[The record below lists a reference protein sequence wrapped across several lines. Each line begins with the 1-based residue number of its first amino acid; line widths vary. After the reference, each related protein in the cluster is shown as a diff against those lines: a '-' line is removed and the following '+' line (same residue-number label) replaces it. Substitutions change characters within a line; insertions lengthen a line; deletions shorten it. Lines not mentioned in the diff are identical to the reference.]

1 MERPRYPWKMDAPQ
15 PLDAAAKANLEK
27 AAKAIYEVTQ
37 MKQQFFQC
45 HEFLT
50 KNTYRLVELLR
61 EAESRGLLLDEA
73 LTLADTSFWLQLID
87 WQSKFLTLVL
97 NFAKDPNRRSLRPL
111 IELYGRDRDR
121 MRAEVEILE
130 RQLEHRLAMFAK
142 PDDALVRKAVMKN
155 QQRVLAVYLH
165 LRSGFRGIDL
175 ARFFKVPKTT
185 AYGWLDW
192 FKTLPEG
199 LQTGIVAFM
208 DSQAHSMAACQ
219 MPTVVPKPA
228 NSPEQAPQGLNDS
241 ASPDGIG
248 VGRGARWCCAWG
260 LFLMHPETPEIVGT
274 RLGGE
279 AFCNTALHP
288 RDSAGFDAQAAET
301 VPRLPSRCAKIGGV
315 GRAAAGRN
323 AADSTHEQHQNRRKV
338 RISKPASEPRD

>member
-1 MERPRYPWKMDAPQ
+1 MSASVAPPNSPRYPWEMDAAQ

-27 AAKAIYEVTQ
+27 AAKAIYEVTL

-50 KNTYRLVELLR
+50 KNTYRLVELLS

-73 LTLADTSFWLQLID
+73 LTLVDTSYWLQMID
-87 WQSKFLTLVL
+87 WQSKFLALVL
-97 NFAKDPNRRSLRPL
+97 NFTREPGRKTLRPL

-121 MRAEVEILE
+121 MRAEAEILE
-130 RQLEHRLAMFAK
+130 RQLEHRLATFAK
-142 PDDALVRKAVMKN
+142 PDDALVRKAIMKN

-192 FKTLPEG
+192 FKTLPDG
-199 LQTGIVAFM
+199 LQAGIVAFM
-208 DSQAHSMAACQ
+208 DSQAHGMVASQ

-228 NSPEQAPQGLNDS
+228 NSPEQAPKVS
-241 ASPDGIG
+241 TP
-248 VGRGARWCCAWG
+248 ARA
-260 LFLMHPETPEIVGT
+260 
-274 RLGGE
+274 R
-279 AFCNTALHP
+279 TA
-288 RDSAGFDAQAAET
+288 
-301 VPRLPSRCAKIGGV
+301 
-315 GRAAAGRN
+315 
-323 AADSTHEQHQNRRKV
+323 
-338 RISKPASEPRD
+338 